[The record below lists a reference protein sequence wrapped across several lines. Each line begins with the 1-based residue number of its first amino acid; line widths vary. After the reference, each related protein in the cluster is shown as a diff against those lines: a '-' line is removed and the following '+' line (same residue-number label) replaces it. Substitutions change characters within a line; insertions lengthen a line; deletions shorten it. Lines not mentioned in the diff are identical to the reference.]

1 MEAESAL
8 IQHPAVLESA
18 VVGVI
23 DKEGLVKPKACV
35 VLKNADGQDSD
46 ALAVE
51 LQNFVKQRIA
61 VYKYSRSI
69 EFVTDL
75 PKTATGKIQR
85 YKLRG

>member
-35 VLKNADGQDSD
+35 VLKNAGGQDSN

-51 LQNFVKQRIA
+51 LKNFVKQMIE
-61 VYKYSRSI
+61 VYKYPRSI
-69 EFVTDL
+69 EWVTDL
-75 PKTATGKIQR
+75 PKSATGKIQR